1 MRKQTLRVL
10 FATSEVYPLV
20 KTGGLG
26 DVSNALPQALL
37 DRGID
42 IQILVPGYSE
52 VLDSAQNLKLACEIS
67 PLPDGQKVH
76 ILRGNLPDGGP
87 PLLVIDAPQLYRRDG
102 GPYQDRN
109 GEEWPDNARR
119 FGVLSRVAATLAS
132 SQSPLNWHPDIL
144 HCNDWQTGL
153 APAYL
158 STTTGKH
165 ARTIIS
171 VHNLGF
177 TGSFPESW
185 VSELGLPKDG
195 FHLNGFEFYG
205 QLSFLKAG
213 LQYSDHITTVSE
225 TYAREIQT
233 EEYGG
238 GFHQL
243 LAGRSEDLSGILNGI
258 DLSEWNPANDKH
270 IKQPYDID
278 TLDKKSANKRH
289 LQTRSNLPCNPDVPL
304 FGLVSRLTTQKGI
317 KLIPEALRQ
326 LRDRPWQLVVL
337 GTGETALETQLN
349 ELAREMPDR
358 ISVTIDYDEK
368 LSHQIEA
375 GADIFLMPSL
385 YEPCGLNQIYSMRY
399 GTLPLVRRTGGLA
412 DTVVDASS
420 ETIRKNK
427 ATGFV
432 FNDFSSKTLSS
443 CMGKALDLHSK
454 IDNWRMVQQN
464 GMNIDFGWD
473 RSASKYE
480 QLYQRLGPA
489 PV

>member
-1 MRKQTLRVL
+1 MQNHNLRVL
-10 FATSEVYPLV
+10 FVTSEVYPLV

-26 DVSNALPQALL
+26 DVSNALPRALL
-37 DRGID
+37 DHGVD

-52 VLDSAQNLKLACEIS
+52 VLELARDLELACELS
-67 PLPDGQKVH
+67 PLPDGKTVE
-76 ILRGNLPDGGP
+76 ILQGTLPGGGP
-87 PLLVIDAPQLYRRDG
+87 PLLVIDAPQLYRREG
-102 GPYQDRN
+102 GPYQNIN
-109 GEEWPDNARR
+109 GEEWPDNACR
-119 FGVLSRVAATLAS
+119 FGVLSRVAAMLSS

-158 STTTGKH
+158 STTTGKR

-171 VHNLGF
+171 IHNLGF

-258 DLSEWNPANDKH
+258 DLSEWNPANDKY

-278 TLDKKSANKRH
+278 TLDKKSANKRY
-289 LQTRSNLPCNPDVPL
+289 LQTRSNLPCDPDVPL
-304 FGLVSRLTTQKGI
+304 FGLVSRLTMQKGI
-317 KLIPEALRQ
+317 KLIPDALRQ

-337 GTGETALETQLN
+337 GAGEAELEMQLN
-349 ELAREMPDR
+349 ELTEEMPGR
-358 ISVTIDYDEK
+358 ISVTIGYDEE

-375 GADIFLMPSL
+375 GADVFLMPSL

-399 GTLPLVRRTGGLA
+399 GTLPIARRTGGLA
-412 DTVVDASS
+412 DTVVDAFQ
-420 ETIRKNK
+420 EAAQDNK
-427 ATGFV
+427 TTGFV
-432 FNDFSSKTLSS
+432 FDNFSSDALSS
-443 CMGKALDLHSK
+443 CMDRVLDLYAQTDS
-454 IDNWRMVQQN
+454 WRIVQRN
-464 GMNIDFGWD
+464 GMTIDSGWD
-473 RSASKYE
+473 RSAATYLS
-480 QLYQRLGPA
+480 LYKRLLSD
-489 PV
+489 